1 MFKFL
6 KKGAEKT
13 AEAYDILSPVQGSFV
28 ALEQVNDEVFSS
40 GMVGKGAAVN
50 PTEGTVKAPFAGTV
64 ETVFPTGHAYGL
76 KSREGVEVLIH
87 IGLDTVEMNGD
98 GFASSVSQGAQVK
111 EGDVL
116 GTFSTE
122 KIVAAGYDPTV
133 IVVVTNTDDYE
144 EVTAVAEGAVNFG
157 NPLVHVVKGA

>member
-6 KKGAEKT
+6 KKNAEKT
-13 AEAYDILSPVQGSFV
+13 AEAYDIVSPVQGSFV
-28 ALEQVNDEVFSS
+28 ALDQVNDEVFSS

-50 PTEGTVKAPFAGTV
+50 PTDGTVKAPVDGTV

-76 KSREGVEVLIH
+76 KSCDGVEVLIH

-98 GFASSVSQGAQVK
+98 GFASSAAQGAQVK
-111 EGDVL
+111 AGDVL
-116 GTFSTE
+116 GTFSVE
-122 KIVAAGYDPTV
+122 KIRTAGYDPTV
-133 IVVVTNTDDYE
+133 MVVVTNTDDYE

-157 NPLVHVVKGA
+157 DPLIHVVKGA